1 LLEVRRLIPTD
12 FDQYYALRL
21 AGLEECPAAFTTDA
35 DAWRSA
41 SKETIERHL
50 LTSENES
57 DAPILGAWKE
67 DGELVGILGLNRE
80 QRRAVSHKAGLWG
93 FYVSP
98 PCRQQG
104 IGRTLLTEVIAL
116 AGNVP
121 DLRQLR
127 AVVPTSSR
135 QALSLVE
142 KIGFQRFGLERD
154 ARQVNGSFHDQV
166 YFWYLLRDKE

>member
-1 LLEVRRLIPTD
+1 MPAD

-50 LTSENES
+50 LASEGSEM
-57 DAPILGAWKE
+57 PILGASKE
-67 DGELVGILGLNRE
+67 DGELVGIVGLSPE
-80 QRRAVSHKAGLWG
+80 QRRSVSHKAGLWG

-98 PCRQQG
+98 PCRKHG
-104 IGRTLLTEVIAL
+104 IGRALLTEAISL
-116 AGNVP
+116 ARKLP

-127 AVVPTSSR
+127 AVVPTSCP

-142 KIGFQRFGLERD
+142 KLGFLQFGLERD
-154 ARQVNGSFHDQV
+154 ARQVNGIFHDQA
-166 YFWYLLRDKE
+166 YFWYSLRDEE